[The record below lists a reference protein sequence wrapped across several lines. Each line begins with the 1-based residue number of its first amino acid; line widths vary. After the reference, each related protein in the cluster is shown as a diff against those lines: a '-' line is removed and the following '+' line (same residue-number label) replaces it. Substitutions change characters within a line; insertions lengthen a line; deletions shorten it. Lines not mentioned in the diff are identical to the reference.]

1 VNANNKIRVLVIDD
15 SALMRKAITK
25 ALTRDPQIEVVGT
38 ATDPYEARDKIL
50 ALAPDVLTLDIQ
62 MPRMDGLTFLKILQQ
77 HQPTPAIVISVLSTA
92 GSQATLAALEAGAV
106 DVLAKPDSRSQ
117 FPAFAEQLVL
127 RVKGAAAAHCHPAQ
141 KSVAAGL
148 LSPLAS
154 PSAHYDPR
162 RLIVIG
168 ASTGGTQALSEVLSQ
183 LPNPLPGICI
193 VQHIPAYFSKT
204 FSDRLNEICPLE
216 VREAVDGDDLQAG
229 LVLVA
234 PGDFHMTV
242 SWVGDRYRVALNQ
255 QPPVHYCRP
264 SVDVL
269 FQSVSQCRQ
278 ARVLA
283 IILTGMGH
291 DGAQGM
297 QLLRAAGASTVAQDE
312 ETCVVYGMPRA
323 AAELGAAGQVLPLD
337 QIPQAIVQW
346 SSGVDQG
353 D

>member
-1 VNANNKIRVLVIDD
+1 MIANGKIRVLVVDD
-15 SALMRKAITK
+15 SALMRKAISG

-38 ATDPYEARDKIL
+38 AADPYEARDKIL

-77 HQPTPAIVISVLSTA
+77 HQPTPVIVISVLSTA

-106 DVLAKPDSRSQ
+106 DVLAKPDSRAQ
-117 FPAFAEQLVL
+117 FPVFAEQLVL
-127 RVKGAAAAHCHPAQ
+127 RVKGAAAAHCHPGQ
-141 KSVAAGL
+141 LPVAARP
-148 LSPLAS
+148 LSPLVS
-154 PSAHYDPR
+154 PSAYYDPR

-183 LPNPLPGICI
+183 LPDPLPGICI

-204 FSDRLNEICPLE
+204 FADRLNELCTLE
-216 VREAVDGDDLQAG
+216 VREAADGDDLRPG
-229 LVLVA
+229 LALVA

-255 QPPVHYCRP
+255 QPQVHYCRP

-269 FQSVSQCRQ
+269 FQSVLQCRR

-283 IILTGMGH
+283 IVLTGMGR

-297 QLLRAAGASTVAQDE
+297 QQLRAAGASTVAQDE
-312 ETCVVYGMPRA
+312 ETSVVYGMPRA
-323 AAELGAAGQVLPLD
+323 AAELGAVEQVLPLHE
-337 QIPQAIVQW
+337 IPQAIVQW
-346 SSGVDQG
+346 SSGVD
-353 D
+353 